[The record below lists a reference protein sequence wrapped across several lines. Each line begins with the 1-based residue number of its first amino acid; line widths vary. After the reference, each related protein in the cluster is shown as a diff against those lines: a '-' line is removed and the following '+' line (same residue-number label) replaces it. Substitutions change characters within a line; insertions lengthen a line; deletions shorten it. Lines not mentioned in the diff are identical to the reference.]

1 MRFVSIVVISV
12 FVLAGQVYG
21 ADESVLKSDKDKLS
35 YTFGANFGK
44 SLKQQEIEINQDV
57 FVKGMKDGL
66 SGGKLLLTDQEM
78 KDTMT
83 SFQKE
88 MAAKQ
93 AEKRKVLGEKNKK
106 EGEAFLSANKTK
118 EGVKT
123 LASGLQYKVIT
134 EGTGKTPKA
143 TDTVVTN
150 YRGTLIDGT
159 EFDSSYQRKNPA
171 TFKVNGV
178 IKGWTEALQLMK
190 EGSKWQLFV
199 PSELAYGE
207 RGAGPNIGPNAVLV
221 FEIELVSVKE
231 ESSSPP
237 AKPGAPGPKTGPAA
251 PKPGMPAPKP
261 APTK

>member
-1 MRFVSIVVISV
+1 MKLFSIVVLGLL
-12 FVLAGQVYG
+12 VLASQVYG
-21 ADESVLKSDKDKLS
+21 VDEALKVDKDKLS

-44 SLKQQEIEINQDV
+44 SLKQQEIEINTDM
-57 FVKGMKDGL
+57 FIKGIKDGL
-66 SGGKLLLTDQEM
+66 TGDKMLLTDQEM
-78 KDTMT
+78 KDTMMA
-83 SFQKE
+83 FQKE
-88 MAAKQ
+88 MAVKQ
-93 AEKRKVLGEKNKK
+93 AEKRKALAEKNKK
-106 EGEAFLSANKTK
+106 EGEAFLSANKAN

-123 LASGLQYKVIT
+123 LPSGLQYKVIT

-143 TDTVVTN
+143 TDSVVTN

-171 TFKVNGV
+171 TFRVSGV

-199 PSELAYGE
+199 PPELAYGE
-207 RGAGPNIGPNAVLV
+207 RGAGPKIGPNAVLV

-231 ESSSPP
+231 ESASPP
-237 AKPGAPGPKTGPAA
+237 PKPGAKPGAA
-251 PKPGMPAPKP
+251 KPGIPAPKP